1 MAAEDWSAEPV
12 RNHEKLCSEAMQE
25 GEELRSLDLRL
36 TDASSLCFRGV
47 WLTAKHRGQLK
58 LPLPWA
64 KNLAM
69 MQRWDRYST

>member
-1 MAAEDWSAEPV
+1 
-12 RNHEKLCSEAMQE
+12 MQQ

-36 TDASSLCFRGV
+36 TDASALCFRGV

-69 MQRWDRYST
+69 MQRWGRLRGLFSHVLVMFSMFSSC